1 MKNVKL
7 MYAVKFFFWMHF
19 FAAVIIPF
27 FTQWGGL
34 KFSEVLYLNA
44 WFMFW
49 IFLLEIPTGT
59 IADFISRK
67 ASISLASISGII
79 AVLIYISFPHIAVF
93 MVGEIFFAISFTL
106 MSGADEALIY
116 DSLVDD
122 KMEKGSKKIFSR
134 LESFKLGGI
143 VIGALL
149 GGVIAKFM
157 GLRAPVLFMVFP
169 ISISLIIS
177 LFLKEPE
184 VDRKKEKEPY
194 TSILKKGVKFFF
206 RSKTLKILTLDMVFV
221 NSLAWLII
229 WFYQPFLSK
238 AGVAILY
245 FGIVHSFM
253 SLSQIFVISNFS
265 GLEKLLRTK
274 KNLLI
279 LTTLL
284 PGISFIILGISD
296 NFIPIIAAILLC
308 SAFGLS
314 RGPLFSNYLN
324 KFIPSGERATVLS
337 TISMLRTFM
346 IVILNP
352 IAGLLGDWSI
362 SGTMIIL
369 GILLIIF
376 TFLSPVREKHLID

>member
-19 FAAVIIPF
+19 IAAIIIPF

-67 ASISLASISGII
+67 ASITLASLTGII
-79 AVLIYISFPHIAVF
+79 AVLIYISYPHIAVF
-93 MVGEIFFAISFTL
+93 MVGEIFSAISFTL

-116 DSLVDD
+116 DSLVEE
-122 KMEKGSKKIFSR
+122 KKEKGSKKIFSK
-134 LESFKLGGI
+134 LETFKLAGI

-157 GLRAPVLFMVFP
+157 GLRAPVLLMVIP
-169 ISISLIIS
+169 IFISLIIS

-184 VDRKKEKEPY
+184 VERKTEKEPY
-194 TSILKKGVKFFF
+194 MAILKKGVKFFF
-206 RSKTLKILTLDMVFV
+206 KSKILKILTVDMVFV

-238 AGVAILY
+238 AGVAIIY

-253 SLSQIFVISNFS
+253 SLSQILIISNFS

-274 KNLLI
+274 KNLLF
-279 LTTLL
+279 LTTII
-284 PGISFIILGISD
+284 PGISFIILGISY
-296 NFIPIIAAILLC
+296 NVIPVIAAILLC

-314 RGPLFSNYLN
+314 RGPLYSNYLN

-346 IVILNP
+346 IVILNS
-352 IAGLLGDWSI
+352 IAGILGDWSI
-362 SGTMIIL
+362 SGTMLIL
-369 GILLIIF
+369 GIILIIF
-376 TFLSPVREKHLID
+376 AFISPVKEEHLID

>member
-1 MKNVKL
+1 MHNVKL

-19 FAAVIIPF
+19 FSAVIIPF
-27 FTQWGGL
+27 FTQWGEL

-59 IADFISRK
+59 IADFISRR
-67 ASISLASISGII
+67 ASIILASFTGII
-79 AVLIYISFPHIAVF
+79 AVLIYISYPHIAVF

-116 DSLVDD
+116 DSMLED
-122 KMEKGSKKIFSR
+122 KEEKGSKKIFAK
-134 LESFKLGGI
+134 LESFKLAGI

-157 GLRAPVLFMVFP
+157 GLRAPVFLMVIP

-177 LFLKEPE
+177 LFLREPSVKRE
-184 VDRKKEKEPY
+184 SEKEKY
-194 TSILKKGVKFFF
+194 TTILKKGVKFFF
-206 RSKTLKILTLDMVFV
+206 RSKTLKILTLDMIIV
-221 NSLAWLII
+221 NSIAWLII

-238 AGVAILY
+238 AGVAIVY
-245 FGIVHSFM
+245 FGVVHSLM
-253 SLSQIFVISNFS
+253 SFSQILTISNFS
-265 GLEKLLRTK
+265 GLEKILRKK
-274 KNLLI
+274 KNLLF
-279 LTTLL
+279 LTTLI
-284 PGISFIILGISD
+284 PGLSFIVLGITD
-296 NFIPIIAAILLC
+296 NVIPVIAAILVC

-324 KFIPSGERATVLS
+324 KFIPSNERATVLS
-337 TISMLRTFM
+337 TVSMLRTFL

-362 SGTMIIL
+362 SGTMSIF

-376 TFLSPVREKHLID
+376 AFFSPVRERHLVD